1 MYMHLY
7 LCGGMCTLVQVPSE
21 CREGVRLSG
30 AEVVGNCEH
39 PDMLVEN

>member
-7 LCGGMCTLVQVPSE
+7 LCGGMCTLVQVPRE

-30 AEVVGNCEH
+30 AEVAGSCEH
-39 PDMLVEN
+39 PVTLAAN